1 MSGFKEPSFADR
13 QKAAQQARQNI
24 LNKFKA
30 QPGPDD
36 PEVKQRQAEREAQ
49 AAARAKAKE
58 AREAAKAEAKAREEE
73 AAAAAA
79 AQLAREKEEEA
90 ARQAALEA
98 EAKAKRDARYAAR
111 KSGGK
116 GKKKYRSFGRGR
128 PRRKAQDSARASPIE
143 PTNDGLAI
151 VHAVFHHPAV
161 LRWRPPSS
169 CPVLLRDTPGRVKSS
184 VKTLPVLRVHCGRP

>member
-1 MSGFKEPSFADR
+1 VCTTFGRLPFTEISLFAPFGAGILPPVHLTEAQTINSPRLTTANENDKAPFMSFKEPSFADR
-13 QKAAQQARQNI
+13 QKTAQQARQNI

-30 QPGPDD
+30 KPGPDD

-49 AAARAKAKE
+49 AAARAKSRE
-58 AREAAKAEAKAREEE
+58 AREAAKAEQKAREAE

-111 KSGGK
+111 KGGK
-116 GKKKYRSFGRGR
+116 GKKK
-128 PRRKAQDSARASPIE
+128 
-143 PTNDGLAI
+143 
-151 VHAVFHHPAV
+151 
-161 LRWRPPSS
+161 
-169 CPVLLRDTPGRVKSS
+169 
-184 VKTLPVLRVHCGRP
+184 